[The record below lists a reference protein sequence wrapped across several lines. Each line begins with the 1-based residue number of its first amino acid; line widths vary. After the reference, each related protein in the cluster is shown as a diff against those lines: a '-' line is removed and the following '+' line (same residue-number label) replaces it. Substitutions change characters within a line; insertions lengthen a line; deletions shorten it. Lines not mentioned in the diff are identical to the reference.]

1 MVFAT
6 KKLEGYGARPFRR
19 VIAGLKALEDHDHR
33 VLSVFLTLDASTA
46 EGRNIDAQ
54 FHDALQAL
62 RKREPDGEWAP
73 EAERALDLIRKMPP
87 GAQGVA
93 AYICA
98 EADFAMTVGLPLQVA
113 ARAYWDR
120 RAWLGPLRDLA
131 DPRNWLLIVVAD
143 KTAGRLFVAAYD
155 GIHEVGDVHDSTPPK
170 QATGGQAQS
179 NLARR
184 QDEWVRRHARAIAD
198 EVGKLLRTL
207 RVGGVVIAAPPEM
220 RALLLAEL
228 RARHSRLPLETFHV
242 AADAPTS
249 VIRDHAQQVMQLRR
263 ARYEDALIE
272 TLIEA
277 VGRQRAVTGIAQVSA
292 AVVARQVGTLVCPE
306 NNALQ
311 GATCRRCELIL
322 PVTHEGPCPV
332 CGSTVA
338 EQPDFSEYLADRVI
352 RQGGSFERV
361 RPEASEFLSSSDG
374 IAALLRYPAVRRNH
388 STRRGSST
396 TA

>member
-1 MVFAT
+1 
-6 KKLEGYGARPFRR
+6 
-19 VIAGLKALEDHDHR
+19 VIARLKGLEDHDQR

-62 RKREPDGEWAP
+62 RKREPDEVWAP
-73 EAERALDLIRKMPP
+73 EAERALNLIRKMPA

-93 AYICA
+93 AYTCA
-98 EADFAMTVGLPLQVA
+98 GTDFAMTVGLPMQVA
-113 ARAYWDR
+113 GRAYWDR

-143 KTAGRLFVAAYD
+143 KMEGRLFVAAYD
-155 GIHEVGDVHDSTPPK
+155 AIHEVGNIHDATPPK

-184 QDEWVRRHARAIAD
+184 HDEWVRRHARAIAE

-228 RARHSRLPLETFHV
+228 RARHRRLPLEIIHV
-242 AADAPTS
+242 AADSPPTA
-249 VIRDHAQQVMQLRR
+249 IREHAQQVMQLRR

-272 TLIEA
+272 TLVEA
-277 VGRQRAVTGIAQVSA
+277 LGRKRAVTGIAQVSA
-292 AVVARQVGTLVCPE
+292 AVVARQVGTLVC
-306 NNALQ
+306 ALNSALR

-322 PVTHEGPCPV
+322 PVTHEGPCPA

-338 EQPDFSEYLADRVI
+338 EQPDFSEYLADRVT
-352 RQGGSFERV
+352 RQGGWFERV
-361 RPEASEFLSSSDG
+361 SPEASEFLSSSDG
-374 IAALLRYPAVRRNH
+374 IAALLRYPATRRNH
-388 STRRGSST
+388 SPRRSSSST
-396 TA
+396 A